1 MGWRSWGFATLH
13 PRAGSPAGQPGWAA
27 RLYAIGRVRPLF
39 VFNGCLSHLLDF
51 TYDSAFVESRSAN
64 KMSKYRQRGYMD
76 SDRESQR
83 PKSQSKPQSKPQD
96 RDGPRSPRMMAFG
109 EASKCTACGA
119 KSPANINV
127 DSSCPKC
134 NADLHSCRQ
143 CTHFDPG
150 ARLEC
155 NKPIPARIVNKHARN
170 ECELFATRIV
180 VERETSSGPPT
191 DARDAFAKLFK
202 K

>member
-1 MGWRSWGFATLH
+1 
-13 PRAGSPAGQPGWAA
+13 
-27 RLYAIGRVRPLF
+27 
-39 VFNGCLSHLLDF
+39 
-51 TYDSAFVESRSAN
+51 
-64 KMSKYRQRGYMD
+64 MSKYRQRGYMD
-76 SDRESQR
+76 HDRESER
-83 PKSQSKPQSKPQD
+83 SKSQSRSQGALQSKPQSRPQD
-96 RDGPRSPRMMAFG
+96 REGPRSPKMMAFG

-119 KSPANINV
+119 KTPAHINV

-150 ARLEC
+150 ARFEC
-155 NKPIPARIVNKHARN
+155 NKSIPARIVNKHARN

-191 DARDAFAKLFK
+191 GARDAFAKLFK